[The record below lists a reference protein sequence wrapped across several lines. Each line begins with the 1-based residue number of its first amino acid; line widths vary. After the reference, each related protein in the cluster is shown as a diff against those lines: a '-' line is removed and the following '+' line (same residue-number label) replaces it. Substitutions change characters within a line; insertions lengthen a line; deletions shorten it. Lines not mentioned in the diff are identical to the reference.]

1 MRHLSQQQ
9 IGGVKVM
16 QTNTTATGNSKECE
30 TSGTV
35 ADKNTCTPEL
45 VTVEVA
51 NLQGE
56 LVIVHNKPQDG
67 TAMEAASELH
77 KLTEVLSEKAAD
89 IRELATQAFLGE
101 ADPAS
106 SALIAANPEALE
118 QMHLHSDVQD
128 AVNTLHENIAHVQV
142 QADQEQSPKQA
153 ADQAQALDEVANVL
167 DASSEQIKNLKVS
180 LAAKELNNM
189 DGFDR

>member
-1 MRHLSQQQ
+1 
-9 IGGVKVM
+9 M
-16 QTNTTATGNSKECE
+16 QTNVPATGKSKECE
-30 TSGTV
+30 KSSP
-35 ADKNTCTPEL
+35 AAEANSCTPEL

-67 TAMEAASELH
+67 SAMEAASELC

-89 IRELATQAFLGE
+89 IRELADQAFLGQAE
-101 ADPAS
+101 QSS
-106 SALIAANPEALE
+106 SAMMAANPEALD
-118 QMHLHSDVQD
+118 QMHLHSDVQEAVD
-128 AVNTLHENIAHVQV
+128 ALHENIAQV
-142 QADQEQSPKQA
+142 QMALGQDSPRQA
-153 ADQAQALDEVANVL
+153 ADHAQALDEVADVL
-167 DASSEQIKNLKVS
+167 DASSKQIKNLKVS